1 GPGQVDELEDAQ
13 AGIDPTGGE
22 GVQGPAPGGVDDDHL
37 TRLDLAHE
45 VGADDVQGGRLGG
58 QHPPRVELAQAEGA
72 AGVGT
77 GGADEVG
84 RVHEDEGEGA
94 LQAGQHLG
102 Q

>member
-1 GPGQVDELEDAQ
+1 MHLTPVELAVGPGQVDELEDAQ

-58 QHPPRVELAQAEGA
+58 QHPPRVELAQAEG
-72 AGVGT
+72 T
-77 GGADEVG
+77 
-84 RVHEDEGEGA
+84 EGPCP
-94 LQAGQHLG
+94 
-102 Q
+102 